1 MPTNSFA
8 ASDTISLD
16 ENIIDFLTELDI
28 LKKIKISDMS
38 KNMSRAEFAAIT
50 VNAMNLQSSAS
61 DMNVFSDIAENKYAS
76 EICTLKNIGAVSSAS
91 DSFEPDRDIT
101 KNEAIKILVSALGY
115 NNFAQNEGGWPYGYK
130 IVASNIG
137 LLKNISSSEFMNFAD
152 GLKII
157 FNFLYADLMLP
168 TTVSGNTVSYES
180 KKGENI
186 LSKNFG
192 LKKITGILTSAGT
205 FSCSSIAPSD
215 KPKIEVNGELFD
227 TKISGAE
234 KLLGFSCDVWTDED
248 NARAVY
254 KRQVNGTVSFSGDMV
269 TEVSPF
275 FIKAEKNAFETETFK
290 LSSDLTFVK
299 NGRLFPHN
307 GQEFCI
313 NDADYLLIDNNGDG
327 RYEIAVASIP
337 EYVVAA
343 AVNYSQKTV
352 FDSTSNKSY
361 SFAGL
366 NGSFLNFEVYDF
378 KSGES
383 TKGDLSDI
391 SQGDLIEIYQSDDKT
406 VADCRILKNNTIKAK
421 ITEISSE
428 SVFIGDKEYK
438 INSYAKNN
446 SDAFAL
452 NSERT
457 FLLDS
462 KGRLTYFDDDQKNTM
477 KYGFLLGFQNK
488 KSLSMSPLI
497 RILDSSNERNTFEL
511 EEKILLD
518 GESVKSDGAEISNK
532 LVGSGVLNYQLIR
545 YALNENN
552 KIYALDTAEDAA
564 SSADLAE
571 KYALPVISDNSLT
584 RYVNHGQ
591 GEYVSNA
598 GCLAPHCS
606 VKSSVIFKVPKALT
620 NSKSFNENNFISVAY
635 SSLKDHE
642 SYIFDSYDYSGDF
655 NARAVV
661 IYSEDSAEIGET
673 TITTPDIYQVSRV
686 IESVNDALDENG
698 ALTKKL
704 TVFYGGS
711 FSSYIIPSD
720 ICRELIKRGLIPSS
734 GDVVRIAFDVQGRV
748 SGIAID
754 AEYNP
759 SKKRPVLKS
768 YLESS
773 FGYRTYA
780 AGNVFSFTG
789 GTMSIKADYTHNSS
803 ALNDS
808 IYAFVCTT
816 GNVIIYDTKKNACR
830 KSRLSDI
837 VPSIKSGID
846 NSSYVLVRTDY
857 GVASTIVIYE

>member
-1 MPTNSFA
+1 
-8 ASDTISLD
+8 
-16 ENIIDFLTELDI
+16 
-28 LKKIKISDMS
+28 
-38 KNMSRAEFAAIT
+38 
-50 VNAMNLQSSAS
+50 
-61 DMNVFSDIAENKYAS
+61 
-76 EICTLKNIGAVSSAS
+76 
-91 DSFEPDRDIT
+91 
-101 KNEAIKILVSALGY
+101 
-115 NNFAQNEGGWPYGYK
+115 
-130 IVASNIG
+130 
-137 LLKNISSSEFMNFAD
+137 
-152 GLKII
+152 
-157 FNFLYADLMLP
+157 
-168 TTVSGNTVSYES
+168 
-180 KKGENI
+180 
-186 LSKNFG
+186 
-192 LKKITGILTSAGT
+192 
-205 FSCSSIAPSD
+205 
-215 KPKIEVNGELFD
+215 
-227 TKISGAE
+227 
-234 KLLGFSCDVWTDED
+234 
-248 NARAVY
+248 
-254 KRQVNGTVSFSGDMV
+254 MV

-391 SQGDLIEIYQSDDKT
+391 SQGDLLEIYQSDDKT

-532 LVGSGVLNYQLIR
+532 L
-545 YALNENN
+545 
-552 KIYALDTAEDAA
+552 A
-564 SSADLAE
+564 SS
-571 KYALPVISDNSLT
+571 
-584 RYVNHGQ
+584 RFRQ
-591 GEYVSNA
+591 GR
-598 GCLAPHCS
+598 PQHR
-606 VKSSVIFKVPKALT
+606 IP
-620 NSKSFNENNFISVAY
+620 
-635 SSLKDHE
+635 
-642 SYIFDSYDYSGDF
+642 
-655 NARAVV
+655 
-661 IYSEDSAEIGET
+661 
-673 TITTPDIYQVSRV
+673 
-686 IESVNDALDENG
+686 
-698 ALTKKL
+698 
-704 TVFYGGS
+704 S
-711 FSSYIIPSD
+711 FSF
-720 ICRELIKRGLIPSS
+720 PSS
-734 GDVVRIAFDVQGRV
+734 T
-748 SGIAID
+748 
-754 AEYNP
+754 
-759 SKKRPVLKS
+759 K
-768 YLESS
+768 
-773 FGYRTYA
+773 
-780 AGNVFSFTG
+780 FS
-789 GTMSIKADYTHNSS
+789 
-803 ALNDS
+803 
-808 IYAFVCTT
+808 
-816 GNVIIYDTKKNACR
+816 
-830 KSRLSDI
+830 
-837 VPSIKSGID
+837 
-846 NSSYVLVRTDY
+846 
-857 GVASTIVIYE
+857 

>member
-8 ASDTISLD
+8 ASDTVSLD
-16 ENIIDFLTELDI
+16 ENIIYFLTELDI
-28 LKKIKISDMS
+28 LKKIKITDMS

-50 VNAMNLQSSAS
+50 VNAMNLQSTAS

-91 DSFEPDRDIT
+91 DFFEPDRDIT
-101 KNEAIKILVSALGY
+101 KNEAIKILVSGLGY

-227 TKISGAE
+227 TKISGVE

-254 KRQVNGTVSFSGDMV
+254 KRQVNKAVTFSGDNV
-269 TEVSPF
+269 TEVSDSYV
-275 FIKAEKNAFETETFK
+275 KAKKDDRISESYK
-290 LSSDLTFVK
+290 LSSDFTFVK
-299 NGRLFPHN
+299 NGRLFAHN
-307 GQEFCI
+307 KQDLNIES
-313 NDADYLLIDNNGDG
+313 ADYTLIDNNGDG
-327 RYEIAVASIP
+327 KYEIAVADIP
-337 EYVVAA
+337 EYIVVSGI
-343 AVNYSQKTV
+343 NYSQKAIY
-352 FDSTSNKSY
+352 DSTSSKSY
-361 SFAGL
+361 SFAGI
-366 NGSFLNFEVYDF
+366 NSEFAKFEVYDL
-378 KSGES
+378 KTGE
-383 TKGDLSDI
+383 TARGDLSDI
-391 SQGDLIEIYQSDDKT
+391 SSGNLLEIYQSEDRSIIH
-406 VADCRILKNNTIKAK
+406 CRILKNNTINGKV
-421 ITEISSE
+421 TEFSNDCI
-428 SVFIGDKEYK
+428 FIGEKEYK
-438 INSYAKNN
+438 INSYAEKNK
-446 SDAFAL
+446 DAFAL

-462 KGRLTYFDDDQKNTM
+462 KGKLAYFADDQKNSM
-477 KYGFLLGFQNK
+477 RYGFLLGFQSK
-488 KSLSMSPLI
+488 KGLSSSSLI
-497 RILDSSNERNTFEL
+497 RILDSSNEKNTFEL
-511 EEKILLD
+511 EEKIFLD
-518 GESVKSDGAEISNK
+518 GDLVSADGAEVSQK
-532 LVGSGVLNYQLIR
+532 LIGSGVLNYQLIR

-564 SSADLAE
+564 SSSDLAE
-571 KYALPVISDNSLT
+571 KYASPVISDNSLT
-584 RYVNHGQ
+584 RYVNRGQ

-655 NARAVV
+655 NARAIV

>member
-1 MPTNSFA
+1 MKKIICLIISLLLFLPTNSFA
-8 ASDTISLD
+8 ASDTVSLD

-50 VNAMNLQSSAS
+50 VNAMNLQSTAS
-61 DMNVFSDIAENKYAS
+61 DMNVFYDIADNKYAS

-157 FNFLYADLMLP
+157 FNFLHADLMLP

-227 TKISGAE
+227 TKISGVE
-234 KLLGFSCDVWTDED
+234 KLLGFSCDVWTDEN

-391 SQGDLIEIYQSDDKT
+391 SQGDLLEIYQSDDKT

-462 KGRLTYFDDDQKNTM
+462 K
-477 KYGFLLGFQNK
+477 
-488 KSLSMSPLI
+488 
-497 RILDSSNERNTFEL
+497 
-511 EEKILLD
+511 
-518 GESVKSDGAEISNK
+518 
-532 LVGSGVLNYQLIR
+532 
-545 YALNENN
+545 
-552 KIYALDTAEDAA
+552 
-564 SSADLAE
+564 
-571 KYALPVISDNSLT
+571 
-584 RYVNHGQ
+584 
-591 GEYVSNA
+591 
-598 GCLAPHCS
+598 
-606 VKSSVIFKVPKALT
+606 
-620 NSKSFNENNFISVAY
+620 
-635 SSLKDHE
+635 
-642 SYIFDSYDYSGDF
+642 
-655 NARAVV
+655 
-661 IYSEDSAEIGET
+661 
-673 TITTPDIYQVSRV
+673 
-686 IESVNDALDENG
+686 
-698 ALTKKL
+698 
-704 TVFYGGS
+704 
-711 FSSYIIPSD
+711 
-720 ICRELIKRGLIPSS
+720 
-734 GDVVRIAFDVQGRV
+734 
-748 SGIAID
+748 
-754 AEYNP
+754 
-759 SKKRPVLKS
+759 
-768 YLESS
+768 
-773 FGYRTYA
+773 
-780 AGNVFSFTG
+780 
-789 GTMSIKADYTHNSS
+789 
-803 ALNDS
+803 
-808 IYAFVCTT
+808 
-816 GNVIIYDTKKNACR
+816 
-830 KSRLSDI
+830 
-837 VPSIKSGID
+837 
-846 NSSYVLVRTDY
+846 
-857 GVASTIVIYE
+857 